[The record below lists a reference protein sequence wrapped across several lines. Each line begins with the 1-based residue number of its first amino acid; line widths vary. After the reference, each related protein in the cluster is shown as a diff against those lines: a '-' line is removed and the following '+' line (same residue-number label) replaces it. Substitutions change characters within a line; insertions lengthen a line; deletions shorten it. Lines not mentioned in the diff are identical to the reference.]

1 MSKNKELMFNTLI
14 ISIGKICTQFVS
26 FLLIPIYTN
35 YLLTSDYGY
44 IDLIQTYI
52 SLLFPLVILRFD
64 ASIFRFLIENRNN
77 DKKRNTVLSS
87 SLFMVMMLLL
97 ITILI
102 VSLCIKIFSINY
114 GIAIILNLVFYS
126 ISFFLLQLTRGL
138 GKNIDYS
145 IGSIISAFVVI
156 SANLIFIYGFRY
168 NASSILY
175 SSFLGN
181 LFCSLYL
188 IFKNKLY
195 KYLKIKDVDK
205 KVILDMLS
213 YSLPLIPDELSWW
226 LISASDRT
234 IITAFINT
242 ASSGIYAV
250 SSKFGTILT
259 AIINIFNMSWQE
271 SASLHVN
278 DDDRDEFFS
287 NILNKT
293 YEIFFWIG
301 MLLITMMPFVF
312 KIFVGVE
319 YQSAYLY
326 MPILFMGCVFN
337 SSSDILGGIYIAQKK
352 TKKVARTSILA
363 AVINLIV
370 NILLVK
376 RIGLFASCI
385 STLVAF
391 VVLTLY
397 RYIDVKKTINIKYNL
412 KMILLSIVI
421 LVLVSIIYYKNIF
434 YLNIINLIIVITII
448 TILYGK
454 QIIKI
459 IKNKCRK

>member
-293 YEIFFWIG
+293 YEIF
-301 MLLITMMPFVF
+301 
-312 KIFVGVE
+312 
-319 YQSAYLY
+319 
-326 MPILFMGCVFN
+326 
-337 SSSDILGGIYIAQKK
+337 
-352 TKKVARTSILA
+352 
-363 AVINLIV
+363 
-370 NILLVK
+370 
-376 RIGLFASCI
+376 
-385 STLVAF
+385 
-391 VVLTLY
+391 
-397 RYIDVKKTINIKYNL
+397 
-412 KMILLSIVI
+412 
-421 LVLVSIIYYKNIF
+421 
-434 YLNIINLIIVITII
+434 
-448 TILYGK
+448 
-454 QIIKI
+454 
-459 IKNKCRK
+459 